1 MSDILCVKGSVFLR
15 KIVPKF
21 YQKLFSKPSKIL
33 SQNAVQLGVIVY
45 HILLKK
51 GIKTLH
57 QMWVKA
63 PQFLSQKCILKF
75 TLKVFYSFQFS
86 SLKTVQNI
94 TLNAF

>member
-1 MSDILCVKGSVFLR
+1 MSDILCVKESVFLR

-45 HILLKK
+45 RIPPKKK
-51 GIKTLH
+51 GIRTLP

-63 PQFLSQKCILKF
+63 PQFLFQKCILKF
-75 TLKVFYSFQFS
+75 TLKVF
-86 SLKTVQNI
+86 
-94 TLNAF
+94 

>member
-45 HILLKK
+45 RIPPKKKVSELSTKCGLKHHNFFSK
-51 GIKTLH
+51 N
-57 QMWVKA
+57 
-63 PQFLSQKCILKF
+63 
-75 TLKVFYSFQFS
+75 VF
-86 SLKTVQNI
+86 
-94 TLNAF
+94 

>member
-45 HILLKK
+45 RIPPKK
-51 GIKTLH
+51 K
-57 QMWVKA
+57 VSE
-63 PQFLSQKCILKF
+63 LSPKCGLNHRNF
-75 TLKVFYSFQFS
+75 FS
-86 SLKTVQNI
+86 KNL
-94 TLNAF
+94 F